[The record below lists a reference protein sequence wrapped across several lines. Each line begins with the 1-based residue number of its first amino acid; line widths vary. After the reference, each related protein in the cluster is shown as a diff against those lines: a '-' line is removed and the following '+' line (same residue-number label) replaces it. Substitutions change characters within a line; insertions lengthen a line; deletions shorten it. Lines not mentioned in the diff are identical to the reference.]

1 MERTHQHA
9 VPSYQPSAI
18 LPRLALLGGASLA
31 DDSAVAVTGR
41 PAQKHCLALLVL
53 LAVERSA
60 LSRDKLIACLWPAC
74 DAPRAR
80 HRLSVAIH
88 TIRHSLGDDVLV
100 VAADGLC
107 LVQQRW
113 QVDVWQFDDAIAA
126 GNLDG
131 ALRCYGGPLL
141 DGHFLSESLQFER
154 WLDTRRDRL
163 ARRHAEVLRALALD
177 AEERDEWTTAA
188 SYREALVATDPCS
201 AAYTIAL
208 MHTLH
213 AAGQAVGA
221 IRCSRAYAVQVRA
234 DYGVEPD
241 SSVMDLAAAMQ
252 SGERPVVSTARPPPR
267 RSPQRFAVGQSD
279 PPP

>member
-1 MERTHQHA
+1 MCACREVLKPLYMERTHQHA

-18 LPRLALLGGASLA
+18 LPRLILLGGASLV

-53 LAVERSA
+53 LAVERAA

-74 DAPRAR
+74 DAPKAR
-80 HRLSVAIH
+80 HRLSVALH
-88 TIRHSLGDDVLV
+88 MIRHSLGEDVLV

-107 LVQQRW
+107 LAHHRW
-113 QVDVWQFDDAIAA
+113 QVDVWQFDDCIAA
-126 GNLDG
+126 GDLDG
-131 ALRCYGGPLL
+131 ALHFYGGPLL
-141 DGHFLSESLQFER
+141 DGHFLSDSLQFER

-163 ARRHAEVLRALALD
+163 ARRHAVVLQSLALE
-177 AEERDEWTTAA
+177 AEGRDQWTVATT
-188 SYREALVATDPCS
+188 YREALLATDPCS

-208 MHTLH
+208 MRTLH
-213 AAGQAVGA
+213 ACGQAVGA

-241 SSVMDLAAAMQ
+241 ASVMALAA
-252 SGERPVVSTARPPPR
+252 SLAREPASCR
-267 RSPQRFAVGQSD
+267 D
-279 PPP
+279 